1 MFPLASLVP
10 HLCEEGAV
18 WQAALGLFKLIIIIK
33 CLHGILLF
41 FFKGGGNELDFVNSN
56 KTSEHKKP
64 ILLASVYTE
73 P

>member
-18 WQAALGLFKLIIIIK
+18 WQAAPGLFRLIIIK
-33 CLHGILLF
+33 CLHGI
-41 FFKGGGNELDFVNSN
+41 KKKSGGNELDCVNSN
-56 KTSEHKKP
+56 KTSEHRKP

-73 P
+73 L